1 MAITNLPYTTPLISA
16 ASTPYYT
23 PGQQYTIGTI
33 GSAMGIGTGTTT
45 SISNSSWPSAQRHN
59 IFTDLLGKEIVRIL
73 EDGTVKWADGIKID
87 EAAKALSESL
97 VLGYELS
104 AKITYSIKQRMRD
117 SVFEE
122 MISMAEEKGSI
133 TAEDL
138 TFLWRAAKII
148 DKLKG
153 KE

>member
-1 MAITNLPYTTPLISA
+1 MAITNLPYTPPLIAA

-23 PGQQYTIGTI
+23 TGQQYTIGTI
-33 GSAMGIGTGTTT
+33 GSAMGIGAGTT
-45 SISNSSWPSAQRHN
+45 SISNSSWPSAQRPN
-59 IFTDLLGKEIVRIL
+59 IFTDPVGKEIVRIL

-87 EAAKALSESL
+87 EAAKALSESF